1 MLHKR
6 NYNTPISDED
16 SLVGEE
22 QNENK
27 TETNN
32 PFAARHPPSRIPR
45 LYDNPT
51 RYRCT
56 KFCLP
61 LFMILLC
68 TAYMKYE
75 ICIHLIL
82 EGSGSKINHHQMTIL
97 NL

>member
-1 MLHKR
+1 MFHER

-32 PFAARHPPSRIPR
+32 PFAVRHPPSRIPR

-51 RYRCT
+51 RCRYT
-56 KFCLP
+56 K
-61 LFMILLC
+61 
-68 TAYMKYE
+68 
-75 ICIHLIL
+75 
-82 EGSGSKINHHQMTIL
+82 
-97 NL
+97 